1 MSRSKSSAAPRRR
14 RANASQR
21 AARRGEAL
29 ELMRAMWALDHAL
42 HRVSKRMASTLGV
55 TAPQRLVVRVLG
67 EASAD
72 TPGALA
78 RVLHLHPSTLTGVLQ
93 RLERRGLIQRTVE
106 NSDRRRNRLALTRRG
121 AQINT
126 RNAGTVEAAIEST
139 LQRVS
144 AEDAAAAV
152 RVLLAV
158 ATTLRQVSEQRSPAA
173 RRLPR

>member
-1 MSRSKSSAAPRRR
+1 MSERKG
-14 RANASQR
+14 R
-21 AARRGEAL
+21 AASARRSRGAAQRGLRRVQTL

-67 EASAD
+67 EESAD

-78 RVLHLHPSTLTGVLQ
+78 RMLHLHPSTLTGVLQ
-93 RLERRGLIQRTVE
+93 RLERRGLIHRSVE
-106 NSDRRRNRLALTRRG
+106 NSDRRRSRLTLTRRG
-121 AQINT
+121 EQINT
-126 RNAGTVEAAIEST
+126 RNTGTVEAAIEAT

-144 AEDAAAAV
+144 AQDSEAAV

-158 ATTLRQVSEQRSPAA
+158 AATLRQMSDRRPPAA
-173 RRLPR
+173 GRPRR